1 VQTFGLKKIKYDKP
15 ARTPFCC
22 NNNRNVPA
30 LNLKGGCIMTLV
42 KFNER
47 KDTGLLSP
55 VFNDIFENFFN
66 ESFVSDRMVSRVPA
80 VNISETEGHY
90 HIELAAPGLK
100 KEDFKLNLDRN
111 MLTIS
116 AEKQMEQT
124 ENDKKY
130 NKREYS
136 YTSFVRSFT
145 LPDSADDAHI
155 EAEYTDG
162 VLKINV
168 AKKEEAKMA
177 SRQIEIK

>member
-1 VQTFGLKKIKYDKP
+1 
-15 ARTPFCC
+15 
-22 NNNRNVPA
+22 
-30 LNLKGGCIMTLV
+30 MTLV

-47 KDTGLLSP
+47 KDSGLLSP

-66 ESFVSDRMVSRVPA
+66 DAFVSDRMVSRVPA
-80 VNISETEGHY
+80 VNISETDGHY

-111 MLTIS
+111 VLTIS
-116 AEKQMEQT
+116 AEKQSEQT

-136 YTSFVRSFT
+136 YSSFVRSFT
-145 LPDSADDAHI
+145 LPDSADDGNI

-168 AKKEEAKMA
+168 AKREEAKMA
-177 SRQIEIK
+177 SRQIKIK

>member
-1 VQTFGLKKIKYDKP
+1 MTNQHIFRFVVDKP
-15 ARTPFCC
+15 ECSGTQFNKKEERTM
-22 NNNRNVPA
+22 A
-30 LNLKGGCIMTLV
+30 LI

-47 KDTGLLSP
+47 KDSGLLNP

-66 ESFVSDRMVSRVPA
+66 DSFVSDRMVSRVPA

-100 KEDFKLNLDRN
+100 KEDFKLNQDRN

-116 AEKQMEQT
+116 AEKQTEQN
-124 ENDKKY
+124 ENDRTY

-145 LPDSADDAHI
+145 LPDTADDANI

-162 VLKINV
+162 VLRINV
-168 AKKEEAKMA
+168 AKKEDAKMA